1 VLNIYSE
8 TIRKIMETK
17 TFILFS
23 FMITGVLFFVTPVT
37 AAAPIST
44 IAPGNTVFIGEQGL
58 DVTSVMNGDSQ
69 VGWWASGASIATSSP
84 DYTVSIS
91 DLKNFYVSPTDFGSH
106 QGSWYRFSASS
117 KANGTAFI
125 VADPHLGI
133 RVEDSTVN
141 VEVTDK
147 WVPSGDDIKFSIETN
162 LVQMTQRTGVNS
174 VPVTIY
180 VQSPTGGTF
189 NALLDSSGTPNSIV
203 DIPVTTNPFSPSFSW
218 NTGKRDIY
226 PPGTYYIWAD
236 CDVNS
241 MKDNYG
247 QIGKTISQQVSL
259 LNQYQNPLIANSGYI
274 TNPTTQITVLPTQ
287 ITIAIATPAVTSFT
301 ATQYASSVPTVMT
314 TSPLAVI
321 TSTTPSTSTP
331 IQTKSSGFEA
341 VLVAASI
348 LFAIVLF
355 SRKQ

>member
-1 VLNIYSE
+1 
-8 TIRKIMETK
+8 
-17 TFILFS
+17 
-23 FMITGVLFFVTPVT
+23 
-37 AAAPIST
+37 
-44 IAPGNTVFIGEQGL
+44 
-58 DVTSVMNGDSQ
+58 
-69 VGWWASGASIATSSP
+69 
-84 DYTVSIS
+84 
-91 DLKNFYVSPTDFGSH
+91 
-106 QGSWYRFSASS
+106 
-117 KANGTAFI
+117 
-125 VADPHLGI
+125 
-133 RVEDSTVN
+133 
-141 VEVTDK
+141 
-147 WVPSGDDIKFSIETN
+147 PSGDDIKFSIETN

-259 LNQYQNPLIANSGYI
+259 LNQDQNPLIANSGYI

-355 SRKQ
+355 PRMENLLQSLRSVLRFLENGMRCTTLKTVVQQQKTLFWHFRHTGFHHA